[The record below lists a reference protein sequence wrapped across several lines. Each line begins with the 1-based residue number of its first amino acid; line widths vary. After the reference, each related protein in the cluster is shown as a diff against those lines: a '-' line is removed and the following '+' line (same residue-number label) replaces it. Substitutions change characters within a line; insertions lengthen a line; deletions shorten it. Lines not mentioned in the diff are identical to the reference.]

1 LKAFISKW
9 EEKKFKS
16 FNLLL
21 NTVILSHG
29 LNHVLQLV
37 LPTLLPTLIL
47 EFEISN
53 YTAGLLIACFL
64 LPYSLLQ
71 IPFGYLSDRK
81 GRKKILVIGIFL
93 YSLGTLLC
101 GLSQNIMQLGIYQF
115 IAGVGGASYH
125 PIGIP
130 LASLAVEKGRRGQAM
145 GFHQTGGAIGA
156 FIAPLVSAY
165 IAIFIGWRYSFMF
178 LSIFG
183 FLLGLFIWT
192 KIDESK
198 LMDTKN
204 ERISNLRSIL
214 TNQKVVRLIILLFTF
229 GLLHVISY
237 RALMPFLTT
246 YAIVKHALNL
256 ESAAQLLSLLQ
267 IMGIIG
273 SPLFGR
279 LSDGIGR
286 KPTLYII
293 LISQAI
299 VMYLITYSSV
309 GILVF
314 LLGTMGLIAFGCLA
328 VTDTWITEM
337 NFPQIMGT
345 LVGIAVSA
353 SFFIGAII
361 TPIVGF
367 LADNVGFDY
376 AFRIIAILTL
386 VGIPVLKIISDKDS

>member
-1 LKAFISKW
+1 M
-9 EEKKFKS
+9 KS

-21 NTVILSHG
+21 NVVILSHG
-29 LNHVLQLV
+29 LNHILQLV
-37 LPTLLPTLIL
+37 LPTILPTLIL

-53 YTAGLLIACFL
+53 YTAGLLVACFL

-101 GLSQNIMQLGIYQF
+101 GLSQNILQLGINQF

-130 LASLAVEKGRRGQAM
+130 LASLAVEKSKRGQAM

-165 IAIFIGWRYSFMF
+165 IAVFLGWRYSFIF

-183 FLLGLFIWT
+183 FILGLFIWT
-192 KIDESK
+192 RIDKSK

-204 ERISNLRSIL
+204 EGISNLRSIL

-237 RALMPFLTT
+237 RALTPFLTT
-246 YAIVKHALNL
+246 YAITKHSLGL

-279 LSDGIGR
+279 ISDGFGR

-293 LISQAI
+293 MMSQAI

-309 GILVF
+309 GTLVI
-314 LLGTMGLIAFGCLA
+314 LLGVMGLIAFGCLA

-345 LVGIAVSA
+345 LVGVAVSA
-353 SFFIGAII
+353 SFLIGAII

-367 LADNVGFDY
+367 LADQVGFDY

-386 VGIPVLKIISDKDS
+386 TGIPILKIVTDKS

>member
-1 LKAFISKW
+1 M
-9 EEKKFKS
+9 EEKNIKT

-21 NTVILSHG
+21 NIVILSHG
-29 LNHVLQLV
+29 LNHIFQLI

-81 GRKKILVIGIFL
+81 GRKKILVIGILL
-93 YSLGTLLC
+93 YSFGTLLC
-101 GLSQNIMQLGIYQF
+101 GLSQNIIQLGINQF

-130 LASLAVEKGRRGQAM
+130 LASLAVEKSKRGQAM

-165 IAIFIGWRYSFMF
+165 IAVFLGWRYSFIF

-183 FLLGLFIWT
+183 FLLGLFIWN

-198 LMDTKN
+198 LMDMKN
-204 ERISNLRSIL
+204 ERISNFRSIFQ
-214 TNQKVVRLIILLFTF
+214 NKKVVRVIILLFAF

-246 YAIVKHALNL
+246 YAISKHYLNL

-279 LSDGIGR
+279 LSDGFGR
-286 KPTLYII
+286 KPTLYVIMV
-293 LISQAI
+293 LQAL

-309 GILVF
+309 MILVI
-314 LLGTMGLIAFGCLA
+314 LLGAMGLIAFGCLA

-345 LVGIAVSA
+345 LVGVAVSA
-353 SFFIGAII
+353 SFLIGAII
-361 TPIVGF
+361 TPIVGL
-367 LADNVGFDY
+367 LADQVGFDY
-376 AFRIIAILTL
+376 AFRIIAILALT
-386 VGIPVLKIISDKDS
+386 GIPILKIISDESS